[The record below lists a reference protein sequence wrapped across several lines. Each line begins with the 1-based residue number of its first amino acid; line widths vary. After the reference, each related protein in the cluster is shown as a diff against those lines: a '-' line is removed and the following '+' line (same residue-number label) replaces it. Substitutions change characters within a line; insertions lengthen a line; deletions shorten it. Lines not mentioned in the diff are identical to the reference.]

1 MRTLTTMDGGVIGT
15 QIRDLRKAVGCERPD
30 LAEALGLNPAEMA
43 EVELG
48 RQAVRAE
55 DVAAAAEF
63 LGVSQLAIFQPGS
76 LLGRLAVAARTNGH
90 GGPDQGVVMRLTA
103 LAELHHVLA
112 QGGHPS
118 LAQSCADE
126 VPEGKPGQSWLGRA
140 RDLAEW
146 AVGQLGSDWRQGHP
160 LPNLAEAIEDSLG
173 VDVMV
178 ESLGDAGA
186 PLGASITD
194 ADFPFIM
201 INADQPTP
209 RALFSLAHEL
219 GHVLSRDGYAL
230 RIDNHFRAP
239 NDSERAANAFAASL
253 LMPESDLRRIVAQH
267 GRTAESL
274 ARMLSDFGVSYES
287 LVYRL
292 HNLRLIN
299 ANGRDQL
306 KSVGWAGLVSAI
318 SDAGV
323 SKALLSAR
331 GTRPARRPPIL
342 LARRCLRGALDGT
355 VSAAPLARLF
365 NADVDEI
372 IDRIDSI
379 GPEAVAAI
387 NGDYSSPDPEDV
399 ARSALDDDPLAA

>member
-1 MRTLTTMDGGVIGT
+1 MTMGGGAIGA
-15 QIRDLRKAVGCERPD
+15 QIRGLREAVGCERSA
-30 LAEALGLNPAEMA
+30 LAEALGVDPAEMA
-43 EVELG
+43 EMERG
-48 RQAVRAE
+48 RRDVRAE

-63 LGVSQLAIFQPGS
+63 LGVSQLAILQPGS

-90 GGPDQGVVMRLTA
+90 GEPDRGAVMRLTA
-103 LAELHHVLA
+103 LAELNHVLT
-112 QGGHPS
+112 QGGHPPP
-118 LAQSCADE
+118 LAPSRAAE
-126 VPEGKPGQSWLGRA
+126 APEGKPGQSWLSRA

-146 AVGQLGSDWRQGHP
+146 AVGQFGSDWRQGHP
-160 LPNLAEAIEDSLG
+160 LPDLAEAIEDSMG

-178 ESLGDAGA
+178 ESLGGAGA
-186 PLGASITD
+186 PLGVSITD

-201 INADQPTP
+201 VNADQPTP

-253 LMPESDLRRIVAQH
+253 LMPEDDVRRTVAQH

-274 ARMLSDFGVSYES
+274 ARMLIDFGVSYES
-287 LVYRL
+287 LIYRL

-299 ANGRDQL
+299 ANGRDRL
-306 KSVGWAGLVSAI
+306 KAVGWAGLINAVD
-318 SDAGV
+318 DAGI

-355 VSAAPLARLF
+355 VSAAPLARLL
-365 NADVDEI
+365 NADIDEI
-372 IDRIDSI
+372 IDKIDSI
-379 GPEAVAAI
+379 GPESAAAI
-387 NGDYSSPDPEDV
+387 NENYSSPPDPDDV
-399 ARSALDDDPLAA
+399 AHSALDDDPLAV